1 MRKRVWHL
9 LSNPWGSAITQYA
22 LHTAQALKDKG
33 YQCALT
39 PLTGSPAEKSAKE
52 LRIPSMSIKNFS
64 AFSFPKLLAYHKEIN
79 PDYIFVYGGKETS
92 FTKTIKHP
100 RIIRFRG
107 DARDKDTNPKSFSY
121 RFSQGHIKAI
131 LTPCNVIAEN
141 FKDAGAKLAS
151 IPLGIDEKKF
161 NPKFERKPEGR
172 INLHLI
178 ARLDPIKGHREFLKL
193 FSKLLIRWKEPKRP
207 FLNFLGQEENLTAKE
222 LRESSEGFG
231 LVPGR
236 DFQITPYRVN
246 NIENVY
252 SQTDLIVIPSLG
264 SEVICRVA
272 EESLMCGTKI
282 FVSGAG
288 ALEETLLH
296 DGFGSS
302 YKGLNE
308 SESLNL
314 FEKTLLKASTES
326 LADKEERSKLATEA
340 FSLKTMGNSLEKF
353 LLELS

>member
-22 LHTAQALKDKG
+22 LHTAQALKNKG
-33 YQCALT
+33 YQCAFTALV
-39 PLTGSPAEKSAKE
+39 GSPAEKKAKD
-52 LRIPSMSIKNFS
+52 LRIPTMSIKNFS
-64 AFSFPKLLAYHKEIN
+64 AFSFPKLLAYHKEIK

-92 FTKTIKHP
+92 FTKTLKHP

-107 DARDKDTNPKSFSY
+107 DVRDKDTNPKSFSY

-131 LTPCNVIAEN
+131 LTPCDLIAQN
-141 FKDAGAKLAS
+141 FKETETKIS
-151 IPLGIDEKKF
+151 TIPLGMSKKKF
-161 NPKFERKPEGR
+161 NPRLERKPEGR

-178 ARLDPIKGHREFLKL
+178 ARLDPVKGHREFLKL
-193 FSKLLIRWKEPKRP
+193 FSKLLSRWTEAKRP
-207 FLNFLGQEENLTAKE
+207 FLSLLGQEENLTARE
-222 LRESSEGFG
+222 LRESAESLG
-231 LVPGR
+231 LVAGR

-252 SQTDLIVIPSLG
+252 SQTDLIIIPSLG

-282 FVSGAG
+282 FVSGVG

-296 DGFGSS
+296 NSFGSS

-308 SESLNL
+308 NETLEL
-314 FEKTLLKASTES
+314 FEKTLLEASKES
-326 LADKEERSKLATEA
+326 LADKEERSKLATKA
-340 FSLKTMGNSLEKF
+340 FSLSAMSHSLDHF
-353 LLELS
+353 LSELS